1 MGVLLL
7 FLQKSAPFLS
17 SDLSQGEQ
25 GEPKVRTP
33 SDFFTHRLASR
44 CDTTRRLSRFFNCGC
59 TNDICLYYALKIAI
73 MQGMEGIM
81 GSFGGVAPAPWS
93 PPRLEFIGYFS
104 GGNYSFKLMWRVAGK
119 PSSAIGGW
127 ATPDYADIREV
138 EHDTRIEAS
147 DVCC

>member
-1 MGVLLL
+1 MSVLLL

-17 SDLSQGEQ
+17 SDPSQGEQGEQ

-93 PPRLEFIGYFS
+93 SPRLEFIGYFS
-104 GGNYSFKLMWRVAGK
+104 GGS
-119 PSSAIGGW
+119 
-127 ATPDYADIREV
+127 
-138 EHDTRIEAS
+138 
-147 DVCC
+147 